1 MDLLIIKTSSFGDIV
16 HGLQAIDSLRRQ
28 WERAGKRGAITWL
41 VQDRF
46 AGLVEASGIAE
57 TCWTFSRRDRF
68 LGDKALRARLRS
80 RRFDLVLDLQGRW
93 KTGYWT
99 WLAHADR
106 KIGRADARELAG
118 MFYPEKPAL
127 PPGGRYG
134 SHALDILLNYLPLLG
149 GEATLAGP
157 LRFPGGVKPEVDP
170 AVLARRP
177 ILIFPDSAQ
186 AVKEWPGHRELT
198 RELANAYPTI
208 PILWPGWSDMAPP
221 SGLRHDNFV
230 NLMKRVPLKS
240 LPEVVGSARL
250 VIANDSGPMHLAA
263 AMGIPVIGLFGP
275 SSAVRYGPRGL
286 APGLARAIAAPGGR
300 LADLSVATVRDEIT
314 ACLEGTAERRLDAR

>member
-99 WLAHADR
+99 WLARADR
-106 KIGRADARELAG
+106 KIGRADAREFAG

-250 VIANDSGPMHLAA
+250 VIAKRQRADASGGGDGDSGDRALWPELRGALWSA
-263 AMGIPVIGLFGP
+263 GSGAGP
-275 SSAVRYGPRGL
+275 GPGDRGPRRPAGG
-286 APGLARAIAAPGGR
+286 PVGRDGARRNNR
-300 LADLSVATVRDEIT
+300 LP
-314 ACLEGTAERRLDAR
+314 RRNG